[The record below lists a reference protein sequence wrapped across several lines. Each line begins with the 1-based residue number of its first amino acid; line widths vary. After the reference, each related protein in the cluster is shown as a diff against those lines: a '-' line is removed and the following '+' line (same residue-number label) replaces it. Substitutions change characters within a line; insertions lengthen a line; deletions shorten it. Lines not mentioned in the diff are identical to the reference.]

1 MTEQLIL
8 LLSLLGK
15 VIFKALADSYIL
27 LFLYLNLI

>member
-1 MTEQLIL
+1 MTERLTL

-27 LFLYLNLI
+27 CLST